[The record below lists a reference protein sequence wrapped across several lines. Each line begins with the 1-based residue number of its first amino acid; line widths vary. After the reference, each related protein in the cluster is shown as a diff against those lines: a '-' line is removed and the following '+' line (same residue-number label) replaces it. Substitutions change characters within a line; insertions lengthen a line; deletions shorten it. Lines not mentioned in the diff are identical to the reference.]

1 MKTSL
6 SLAKFMMLVS
16 RANYSSEEMAKSR
29 ENKYKE
35 GNKSLV
41 ALVRA
46 NDRIQGYRKALELIG
61 GLEPALEGAEGEVMI
76 KPNFNSHDPLPASTH
91 PETVSFAIDLI
102 REVGIEP
109 FIGEMSGPN
118 WLPTRETMRK
128 NGSLAVAKEK
138 GVEISFFEEGEWVL
152 VRSEKEVL
160 WEKGVIVASDAYE
173 ASRMLYFPCMK
184 THAPAGGISMAL
196 KLTMGSIHPKNR
208 IRVHRDRKNARKLI
222 AEFNLFLPADLIL
235 LDGTL
240 AFVSGGPAKG
250 EVRRPG
256 VIIASG
262 DRVST
267 DAVGAAILKAMGGE
281 SLSGVNVKKHDQIA
295 WAEKLGI
302 GTTKIELLVED
313 IVGDPE
319 FSKIVRFVET
329 ELEI

>member
-6 SLAKFMMLVS
+6 SLAKFMMMVS
-16 RANYSSEEMAKSR
+16 RANYLSEEMAKSR
-29 ENKYKE
+29 ENKYKD
-35 GNKSLV
+35 GKKSLV
-41 ALVRA
+41 ALIRA

-61 GLEPALEGAEGEVMI
+61 GVEPALEGAEEKVMI

-118 WLPTRETMRK
+118 WLPTRETMRR
-128 NGSLAVAKEK
+128 NGSLAVAEEK
-138 GVEISFFEEGEWVL
+138 GVKVSFFDEGEWVL

-160 WEKGVIVASDAYE
+160 WEKGVIVAKYAYE
-173 ASRMLYFPCMK
+173 AERILYFPCMK

-196 KLTMGSIHPKNR
+196 KLTMGAIHPKNR
-208 IRVHRDRKNARKLI
+208 MRVHRDGKNARKLI
-222 AEFNLFLPADLIL
+222 AEFNIFLPADLIL

-250 EVRRPG
+250 EVRKPG

-262 DRVST
+262 DRVAT
-267 DAVGAAILKAMGGE
+267 DAVGAAVLKAIGAE
-281 SLSGVNVKKHDQIA
+281 PLKNVDVKKHDQIS

-319 FSKIVRFVET
+319 FSKIVRFVEK